1 MNRILIIQAT
11 KIHKISHNFIIIGL
25 LEQLRWK
32 TGNTNNQDKI
42 ENLQI
47 KLQDRDKHR
56 NSSYTLISVEISI
69 PEVKTVA
76 ESDFELKF
84 FILIG
89 EVVEKVRGDTNDG
102 DPNSEHSHVAL
113 ELLQRR
119 RFVWFPNKHSGKH
132 FRREPAPSNSPPS
145 TASDLSSPPPSKLPV
160 DFSPPLIAMV
170 VIVATAFVIITYSRL
185 LSRHF
190 IHTYRRYRRWRR
202 RRRRYVPSSS
212 AGDIESPPYPF
223 DPTDA
228 FHVLSP
234 YGLDESIIKTIPLS
248 VYTRKSGFHDCAVC
262 LLEFEDNDYVR
273 TLPVCAHAFHVDC
286 IDIWLRS
293 HANCPLCRAGI
304 FRQDSPFTPLMAA
317 RIRPSLDDMLV
328 ESTILE
334 PLTEFPME
342 SETITEGDH
351 EITLEPSPR
360 RGNQSED
367 RFNRRD
373 FLLKRSYSF
382 GFERNLGSERLVLE
396 PVTASPWRYRRS
408 GGGSLWSKRPSPFS
422 SLTKPRVFSFRY
434 YRGMKSPFFRRRSIG
449 GFFPVSE
456 SSVRL
461 GLSSGGSSSRRTKS
475 FASPMFM
482 RSSAAAA
489 GALFSSSRLR
499 SGDPEALL
507 SPERFSRR

>member
-1 MNRILIIQAT
+1 MR
-11 KIHKISHNFIIIGL
+11 H
-25 LEQLRWK
+25 
-32 TGNTNNQDKI
+32 
-42 ENLQI
+42 
-47 KLQDRDKHR
+47 HR
-56 NSSYTLISVEISI
+56 LA
-69 PEVKTVA
+69 P
-76 ESDFELKF
+76 
-84 FILIG
+84 
-89 EVVEKVRGDTNDG
+89 
-102 DPNSEHSHVAL
+102 
-113 ELLQRR
+113 
-119 RFVWFPNKHSGKH
+119 
-132 FRREPAPSNSPPS
+132 EPASHLGGSRWDPWPPS
-145 TASDLSSPPPSKLPV
+145 PSPASATALSTEPPPASHTSSSSSNLSSPPPSKLPV

-170 VIVATAFVIITYSRL
+170 VIIATAFVIITYSRL

-190 IHTYRRYRRWRR
+190 IHIYRRYRRWRR

-212 AGDIESPPYPF
+212 AGDIESPPYSF

-248 VYTRKSGFHDCAVC
+248 VYTRKSGFYDCAVC
-262 LLEFEDNDYVR
+262 LLEFEENDYVR
-273 TLPVCAHAFHVDC
+273 TLPVCSHAFHVDC

-317 RIRPSLDDMLV
+317 RIRPSLDDMIV

-334 PLTEFPME
+334 PLTELPME
-342 SETITEGDH
+342 SEAITEG
-351 EITLEPSPR
+351 EITQEPSPSR
-360 RGNQSED
+360 SNQSED

-373 FLLKRSYSF
+373 FLLKRSIGKISSRAGNRLAVAVPASCSRRQQFLELAARIRPSLDDMIRSYSF

-396 PVTASPWRYRRS
+396 PVTASPWRYRRAAA
-408 GGGSLWSKRPSPFS
+408 GGSSFWSKRPSPFS

-449 GFFPVSE
+449 GFFPLSE
-456 SSVRL
+456 SSARL

-482 RSSAAAA
+482 RSSAATA